1 MAYSFDD
8 ATAPDRHETQYF
20 EMFGNRGIYHQGW
33 TAVTKHKT
41 PWLLV
46 GEDVP
51 AFDDD
56 VWELYDTR
64 TDWTQARDLAS
75 EQPDRLH
82 ELQRLWLIEATR
94 YGVLPL
100 DDRAA
105 ERLLPEIAGRPTL
118 IQGDSQLLFGGMGRL
133 SESSV
138 LSIKNRSHA
147 VTAEL
152 VVPEGG
158 AVGVIVAQG
167 GSIGGWSLY
176 AKGGRPKYCYNL
188 LGVQRFYV
196 EGDRVLEPGVRQVRA
211 EFAYDGGGLGKGG
224 EVTLYVD
231 GEPVGAGRVDA
242 TAAMIFAADDTCDV
256 SMEGGALV
264 TDDYGPG
271 DNAFTGEVSWVQ
283 IDVGD
288 TDADHFVTADERLKV
303 AMARQ

>member
-1 MAYSFDD
+1 
-8 ATAPDRHETQYF
+8 
-20 EMFGNRGIYHQGW
+20 MFGNRGIYHKGW

-41 PWLLV
+41 PWILV

-56 VWELYDTR
+56 VWELYDTAS
-64 TDWTQARDLAS
+64 DWTQARDLAR
-75 EQPDRLH
+75 EHPQKLH

-105 ERLLPEIAGRPTL
+105 ERLDPDLAGRPAL
-118 IQGDSQLLFGGMGRL
+118 ISGRSQVLFGGMGRL

-138 LSIKNRSHA
+138 VSIKNKSHA
-147 VTAEL
+147 ITAE
-152 VVPEGG
+152 VEIPDGG
-158 AVGVIVAQG
+158 DPVQGVIIAQG

-176 AKGGRPKYCYNL
+176 AKEGRLRYCYNL
-188 LGVQRFYV
+188 LGIRHFYV
-196 EGDRVLEPGVRQVRA
+196 HGDGAPLPPGTHEVRA

-224 EVTLYVD
+224 TVTLSVD
-231 GEPVGAGRVDA
+231 GEPVGEGRVDA
-242 TAAMIFAADDTCDV
+242 TAAMIFSADDTCDV
-256 SMEGGALV
+256 GTEGGALV
-264 TDDYGPG
+264 TPDYPPH
-271 DNAFTGEVSWVQ
+271 DNAFTGAIAWVR

-288 TDADHFVTADERLKV
+288 DAVDPGAEERVKV